1 MLGIHGIGPDKAD
14 YYLSDLALE
23 LPVAGPGRWLG
34 SAAAGL
40 GLTGTVRADQFARVL
55 EGRQPQS
62 GVLLGSGR
70 ASVGAFDLTFS
81 APKSVSVLFALAG
94 ADVAGAVVAAHG
106 RAVAGSLSYLERHG
120 ITATRRSGPDRVVL
134 PTGGAV
140 AAAFTHGVSRNGD
153 PHLHSHVVVA
163 NLVHG
168 VDGRWGACDRRGL
181 DAHRQATSAVYEA
194 HLRAGLTVT
203 LGARWTASP
212 GRSSEVAGVGTEL
225 LAEFSTRGADIRRH
239 MHEHG
244 AHSARGARVAW
255 AATRPVKAP
264 CPPFADLVAHWRQRA
279 QAVGG
284 DLQLETGRS
293 PGGPDLLD
301 EHRYAG
307 VISLPAHGGA
317 HRRDVVAAFGSAAR
331 NGAERRDARTTR
343 RAMGSVRTTRSGRTA
358 PTTPRGRAG
367 EPPTARSGSQAGRS
381 RRPRGVGGCRPHAG
395 RVPAE
400 VGSHAHAGAIRSG
413 DPLAEP
419 GVPAGRS
426 AGRSRPHRAGGGGGT
441 GPARM
446 ARDPD
451 GGAWARALNRS
462 VSARARRAR
471 WG

>member
-1 MLGIHGIGPDKAD
+1 MLGIHGIGRDKAD
-14 YYLSDLALE
+14 YYVSDLALE

-40 GLTGTVRADQFARVL
+40 GLAGTVRADQFTRVL
-55 EGRQPQS
+55 EGRQPRS

-70 ASVGAFDLTFS
+70 ASMGAFDLTFS

-106 RAVAGSLSYLERHG
+106 RAVAGSLSYLEQHG
-120 ITATRRSGPDRVVL
+120 ITAVRRSGADRVVL

-168 VDGRWGACDRRGL
+168 ADGRWGACDRRGM
-181 DAHRQATSAVYEA
+181 DAHRLAASAVYEA

-203 LGARWTASP
+203 LGARWSAGP
-212 GRSSEVAGVGTEL
+212 GRSTEVAGVGPEL

-244 AHSARGARVAW
+244 AHTGRGARVAW

-264 CPPFADLVAHWRQRA
+264 GMPFADLAALWRQRA
-279 QAVGG
+279 HAVGG
-284 DLQLETGRS
+284 DLRLEPGRS
-293 PGGPDLLD
+293 QEGPSVLD

-317 HRRDVVAAFGSAAR
+317 HRRDVVAAFGTAAR
-331 NGAERRDARTTR
+331 DGADAATLERLVGQWVPPGPPGVGEPLHQRRTVVPANHQLRALGPRPVDPDDHAVWLGAARTLEAYRKRWGVTH
-343 RAMGSVRTTRSGRTA
+343 
-358 PTTPRGRAG
+358 TP
-367 EPPTARSGSQAGRS
+367 EPFGLATPSQS
-381 RRPRGVGGCRPHAG
+381 
-395 RVPAE
+395 
-400 VGSHAHAGAIRSG
+400 
-413 DPLAEP
+413 LA
-419 GVPAGRS
+419 S
-426 AGRSRPHRAGGGGGT
+426 L
-441 GPARM
+441 PARRV
-446 ARDPD
+446 ADHLRTERVV
-451 GGAWARALNRS
+451 AA
-462 VSARARRAR
+462 ARARLGWSETRTVER
-471 WG
+471 GLGR